1 MGWMDEQKEAHKC
14 REFPIKENE
23 VEAFRYRIQD
33 VTMNISKHQV
43 KQAEQLDF
51 KQKMLKS
58 PDLSEYFSQNQKEKE
73 LLQQQII
80 KLKKTLGQGVK
91 LPDGMIILYARS
103 CAGVPVAEHHQEPK
117 EG

>member
-1 MGWMDEQKEAHKC
+1 
-14 REFPIKENE
+14 
-23 VEAFRYRIQD
+23 
-33 VTMNISKHQV
+33 MNISRHQV

-58 PDLSEYFSQNQKEKE
+58 PDLTEYFGQNQKEKD

-91 LPDGMIILYARS
+91 LPDGTTRFYTRS